1 MELSFLLSVVTIAI
15 TGFALLSRRLRRWR
29 RRLFADACPEE
40 GCPGALFFK
49 ANELFEGRLAAR
61 WECDDC
67 HCAVIRCA
75 TGGEHV
81 LRAGDQESVVG

>member
-15 TGFALLSRRLRRWR
+15 TGGALLSRRIRRWR

-40 GCPGALFFK
+40 GCRGALFFT
-49 ANELFEGRLAAR
+49 ANEVFEGQLAAR

-67 HCAVIRCA
+67 HCAVIRRRA
-75 TGGEHV
+75 GGEHV
-81 LRAGDQESVVG
+81 LRAGDEENVVQ